1 MEAFCWEGF
10 SSGGILPEAFSCGGI
25 CTWRDFAS
33 KPFCLCLFADF
44 SPLIKKRVLA
54 GVEYLEF
61 PQRVT
66 VESIFFF
73 NLEIVANLSISIFT

>member
-1 MEAFCWEGF
+1 MKSLDHF
-10 SSGGILPEAFSCGGI
+10 LPSFL
-25 CTWRDFAS
+25 S
-33 KPFCLCLFADF
+33 KNGNFKTRDF